1 MISRKILQ
9 EVFDNLPALLI
20 VKLGVNSDTAISM
33 ADNCI
38 IDVEFDTVF
47 DVDGNER
54 VIWIYVSKPGDIEL
68 ASYRLAFVDSVTP
81 VRLKVLE
88 KLSPKRLGGDWKWE
102 AMAA

>member
-1 MISRKILQ
+1 MIARKILQ
-9 EVFDNLPALLI
+9 EVFDNLPALLV
-20 VKLGVNSDTAISM
+20 VKLGVDSDTAISM

-47 DVDGNER
+47 EVGGNER
-54 VIWIYVSKPGDIEL
+54 VIWIYVSKPGDI
-68 ASYRLAFVDSVTP
+68 ASYRLAFVDSVAP
-81 VRLKVLE
+81 VRLKRLE